1 MGIVDYIYYRLYRM
15 YRKYNEPAR
24 FSSSLIFGMLG
35 MISFFYISIL
45 FNKFLSNHYFSLKNF
60 SQIHGIIWVLLIGI
74 IISIGIF
81 FRYTPTR
88 TSELLKKFKGSI
100 WNKIIPNWIIV
111 IMPLIVFLL
120 GMILCKIFL

>member
-1 MGIVDYIYYRLYRM
+1 MKIVDYIYYRLYKM
-15 YRKYNEPAR
+15 YKKHNEPAR
-24 FSSSLIFGMLG
+24 FSSSLMFGILG

-60 SQIHGIIWVLLIGI
+60 SQIHGVIWVLLIGI

-81 FRYTPTR
+81 FRYTPNR
-88 TSELLKKFKGSI
+88 ILELLKKFKGSI

-120 GMILCKIFL
+120 GLILCKIFL

>member
-1 MGIVDYIYYRLYRM
+1 M
-15 YRKYNEPAR
+15 YKKHNEPAR
-24 FSSSLIFGMLG
+24 FSSSLMFGILG

-60 SQIHGIIWVLLIGI
+60 SQIHGVIWVLLIGI

-81 FRYTPTR
+81 FRYTPNR
-88 TSELLKKFKGSI
+88 ILELLKKFKGSI

-120 GMILCKIFL
+120 GLILCKIFL